1 MPKKPSA
8 KSADPS
14 FMSVPAF
21 WPMAMAA
28 QLFEE
33 GAELYAKN
41 LRFVDEEIKIHEAL
55 RTGPRPQPTA
65 ARPYESQ
72 WCIGE
77 RRGES
82 VLVGLPRRW
91 PRPLPPSGAEA

>member
-33 GAELYAKN
+33 GARLYAKN
-41 LRFVDEEIKIHEAL
+41 LRFVDEGSRYTRTCVPSLRHET
-55 RTGPRPQPTA
+55 RCDSICGPWCCASTA
-65 ARPYESQ
+65 SRAAFQR
-72 WCIGE
+72 
-77 RRGES
+77 
-82 VLVGLPRRW
+82 
-91 PRPLPPSGAEA
+91 